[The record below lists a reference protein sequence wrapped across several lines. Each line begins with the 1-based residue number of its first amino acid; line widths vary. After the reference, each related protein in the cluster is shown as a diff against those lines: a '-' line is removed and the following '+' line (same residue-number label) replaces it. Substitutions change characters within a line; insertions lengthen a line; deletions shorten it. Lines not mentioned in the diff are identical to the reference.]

1 MASLAA
7 LQPRPS
13 AHLRNEVASQVAAH
27 VCTTLPVGYWQ
38 RRLSARAFGLEPFPA
53 MPRDSQH
60 VRVSRLPGAPPIRL
74 VSTEVTTWGLLPWV
88 WPALNR
94 ASLGEARRAIR
105 RVLAASPTAD
115 CVVLIVTGP
124 DTDLRASLP
133 RLRLAGA
140 GAPEATVGVVTW
152 TDLADVCDEAVADL
166 GDRRATAVAAQAA
179 RLLRTF
185 LDDTPPW

>member
-60 VRVSRLPGAPPIRL
+60 VRVSRLPGVPPIRL
-74 VSTEVTTWGLLPWV
+74 LSTEVLTWGLLPWT
-88 WPALNR
+88 WPGR
-94 ASLGEARRAIR
+94 DRTSLGEARRAIGR
-105 RVLAASPTAD
+105 LLAASPTLD
-115 CVVLIVTGP
+115 CVAVIVASP
-124 DTDLRASLP
+124 DTDLRAALP
-133 RLRLAGA
+133 RLRLAGV
-140 GAPEATVGVVTW
+140 GAPEVAVGVVTW
-152 TDLADVCDEAVADL
+152 PDLADLCEEAVRDL
-166 GDRRATAVAAQAA
+166 GDRRATAVAAQGA
-179 RLLRTF
+179 RLLRQF
-185 LDDTPPW
+185 VEDDDR